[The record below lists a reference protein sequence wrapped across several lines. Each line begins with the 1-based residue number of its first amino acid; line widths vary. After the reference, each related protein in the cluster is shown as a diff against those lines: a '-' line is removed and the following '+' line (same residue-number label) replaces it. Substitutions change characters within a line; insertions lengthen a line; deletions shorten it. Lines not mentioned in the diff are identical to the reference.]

1 MTEPREAQSE
11 NTRPRSR
18 PMTLVGERQEPDQP
32 PTLTTL
38 ISNNSSTTPRTGT
51 PPPSAALQ
59 QEFKTRSAWQAG
71 VMGALNVL
79 TAVLAVRLTLLVSV
93 CGASALAWAALAE
106 PDPYRL
112 GTLGVYAVVV
122 VLPLVWLTSRR

>member
-1 MTEPREAQSE
+1 MTEQQEVPSA

-18 PMTLVGERQEPDQP
+18 PMTLVGERQAPDQP
-32 PTLTTL
+32 ETLMTL
-38 ISNNSSTTPRTGT
+38 ISTHSSTTKKNETPR
-51 PPPSAALQ
+51 PDAALQ
-59 QEFKTRSAWQAG
+59 QEFQTRAAWQAG
-71 VMGALNVL
+71 VLGALNVL
-79 TAVLAVRLTLLVSV
+79 SVVLAVRLTLLVSV

>member
-1 MTEPREAQSE
+1 MMSQQQEAPSA
-11 NTRPRSR
+11 NTPTPSKR
-18 PMTLVGERQEPDQP
+18 MTLVGERR
-32 PTLTTL
+32 
-38 ISNNSSTTPRTGT
+38 TPE
-51 PPPSAALQ
+51 PPPNSMTLETMISSATRTATAPSPALQ
-59 QEFKTRSAWQAG
+59 QEFVHRRAWQAG

-79 TAVLAVRLTLLVSV
+79 TVVLAVRLTLLVSV
-93 CGASALAWAALAE
+93 CGASLLAWAALAN